1 MAELT
6 PKVISEL
13 PDSSVPQNADLFAI
27 SRSGTSRKI
36 SWETLKSGLPQIGN
50 LKSTQGTIAGG
61 SSGDIEATNG
71 VDGFLL
77 VGSAADNKKDI
88 IIYHATSAGAVSY
101 VRLTDAGGITISTST
116 NTLTLTVASG
126 ATVAYIN
133 LYY

>member
-1 MAELT
+1 MADLT
-6 PKVISEL
+6 PKTIPEL

-50 LKSTQGTIAGG
+50 LKSTQGSIAGG
-61 SSGDIEATNG
+61 DSVDIEATNG

-77 VGSAADNKKDI
+77 VGSANDTKKDI
-88 IIYHATSAGAVSY
+88 IIYHATGAGVMSY
-101 VRLTDAGGITISTST
+101 VRLTNASGITISTST
-116 NTLTLTVASG
+116 NTLTLANTAG
-126 ATVAYIN
+126 AAAAYIN